1 MCFLTYIM
9 CIDIP
14 DLPKVSTQNTFG
26 LNKRRT
32 LGTENND
39 DLTDRQL
46 LPIQALEVLVPLD
59 DPPLLLWGGLKMC

>member
-1 MCFLTYIM
+1 M

-26 LNKRRT
+26 LNITRT
-32 LGTENND
+32 LGTESND

-46 LPIQALEVLVPLD
+46 LTIYAMKVLVAMV
-59 DPPLLLWGGLKMC
+59 DPPLMLWGGLQIC

>member
-1 MCFLTYIM
+1 MM

-26 LNKRRT
+26 LNNRRT
-32 LGTENND
+32 LGTESND

-46 LPIQALEVLVPLD
+46 LPIQALKVLLALV
-59 DPPLLLWGGLKMC
+59 DPPLLLWGGLEIC